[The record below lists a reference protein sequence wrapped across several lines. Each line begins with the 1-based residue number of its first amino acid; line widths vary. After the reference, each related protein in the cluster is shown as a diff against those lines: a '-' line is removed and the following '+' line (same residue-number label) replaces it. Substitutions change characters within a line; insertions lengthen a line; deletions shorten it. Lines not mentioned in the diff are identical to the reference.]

1 MDLIDTKMRKGS
13 AIKMMMKRRIKAGRI
28 LSKALDG
35 LGEYSKGQ
43 ILAAESIIR
52 LCALPEA
59 ELMEHLR

>member
-43 ILAAESIIR
+43 ILAQKAS
-52 LCALPEA
+52 
-59 ELMEHLR
+59 